1 MSNRW
6 KTELL
11 FQAAVPN
18 NAGKRAQQLEMR
30 LIHKGLFRKT
40 FKCN

>member
-11 FQAAVPN
+11 FQAAMPN
-18 NAGKRAQQLEMR
+18 NIGKKAQQLEMR
-30 LIHKGLFRKT
+30 LIHKGPFRKT
-40 FKCN
+40 SKYS

>member
-11 FQAAVPN
+11 FQAAMPN
-18 NAGKRAQQLEMR
+18 NIGKKTQQLEMR
-30 LIHKGLFRKT
+30 LIHKGPFRKT
-40 FKCN
+40 SKYS